1 MLQYSNKAITMVD
14 VIHLIPIPKTNVHVH
29 PSAVTHP
36 EQLVGDVLNK
46 LPCKEHQVRA
56 AQRGAWSCFWEP

>member
-36 EQLVGDVLNK
+36 EQLVE
-46 LPCKEHQVRA
+46 CHRSA
-56 AQRGAWSCFWEP
+56 THGAKQ